1 MKVFMINSVCGIR
14 STGRICT
21 DLADVLRE
29 NGHECEIAYG
39 REYAPE
45 KYRDIS
51 YRIGSEADVRS
62 HALAARLFDC
72 SGSCSKAATKQLIEH
87 IRDFAP
93 DLIHLHN
100 IHGYYINIDIL
111 FDFLAKSDIPVIW
124 TLHDCWTF
132 TGHCA
137 YFTSVDCDRWKTGCH
152 DCPQKRK
159 YPASVLKDASKKNW
173 EHKKALFTSVEN
185 ITFVTPS
192 DWLAGLVKESFFGG
206 YDVRVIPNGID
217 LETFSP
223 TESNL
228 REKYGLEDKKI
239 VLGVAT
245 SWDERKGL
253 KEFTELSSLLDDDMR
268 VVLIGLSGKQIR
280 ALPENV
286 LGLPATNNAKE
297 LAGVYTQAD
306 VFVNAGKEETMG
318 LTTVEAMACGTPAVV
333 SNLTA
338 VPEVVT
344 PQGGIV
350 LDKLTAAEIKKGAE
364 KVLTMQLSPRENAM
378 LYEKK
383 NQYLRYLSLYEELCK
398 AKV

>member
-39 REYAPE
+39 RECVPE

-51 YRIGSEADVRS
+51 YRIGTEADVRS
-62 HALAARLFDC
+62 HALASRLFDC
-72 SGSCSKAATKQLIEH
+72 TGSCSKAATKRLIEY
-87 IRDFAP
+87 IRGFAP
-93 DLIHLHN
+93 DVIHLHN

-111 FDFLAKSDIPVIW
+111 FDFLAKCGIPVLW

-137 YFTSVDCDRWKTGCH
+137 YFTSADCSRWKTGCH
-152 DCPQKRK
+152 DCPQKRS
-159 YPASVLKDASKKNW
+159 YPASILKDASESNW
-173 EHKKALFTSVEN
+173 QHKKKLFTSVKN
-185 ITFVTPS
+185 MTFVTPS

-223 TESNL
+223 TESEL
-228 REKYGLEDKKI
+228 REKYGLEGKKL
-239 VLGVAT
+239 VLGVAS

-253 KEFTELSSLLDDDMR
+253 REFTELASLLDDDMR
-268 VVLIGLSGKQIR
+268 VVLIGLSEKQIR
-280 ALPENV
+280 SLPENV
-286 LGLPATNNAKE
+286 LGFPATNNAKE
-297 LAGVYTQAD
+297 LAGIYTQAD

-338 VPEVVT
+338 VPEAVT
-344 PQGGIV
+344 SQGGIV
-350 LDKLTAAEIKKGAE
+350 LDELTAAEIKKGVQ

-383 NQYLRYLSLYEELCK
+383 NQYLRYLSLYGELCK